1 MSRSKLIA
9 ATAVKA
15 AKTNTTKSEYH
26 GIPAQRLIRG
36 AGEVTSRTKTEPGNK
51 EADYY
56 SRMSDSQAGR
66 VTQVQ

>member
-26 GIPAQRLIRG
+26 GIPAQRLAGG
-36 AGEVTSRTKTEPGNK
+36 AGELTSWTKTERGK
-51 EADYY
+51 TEADYY